1 MKVTFSFSFS
11 VSTMDKYNEINQG
24 NYIDTLLNEGA
35 DKARYMAR
43 KKLAKVER
51 KIGITIKK

>member
-1 MKVTFSFSFS
+1 MINIMKSIKVT
-11 VSTMDKYNEINQG
+11 
-24 NYIDTLLNEGA
+24 IDTILNEGA